1 MRGTLG
7 EKIRFVLRGK
17 WLIARLSER
26 KGTITMQPATGMT
39 QRRTLTRGEI
49 ALLCIF
55 GICIPVV
62 ALATPGSGVLSNSI
76 SRATVPAFETEAT
89 VEAFETESRTDG
101 QDREGWKVEIETKG
115 VSDIVTQTITLGRG
129 GSSGWHSHPGP
140 AIVSVKSGTV
150 TFYHGDDRSCTP
162 HVFSTGTGFVEPG
175 GDIHI
180 ARNEGTEDLTLNV
193 TYIVPHGAPQRIDQ
207 PSPGN
212 CAF

>member
-1 MRGTLG
+1 M
-7 EKIRFVLRGK
+7 RGK
-17 WLIARLSER
+17 WLITGLSE
-26 KGTITMQPATGMT
+26 KKAAITMKPATGMT
-39 QRRTLTRGEI
+39 QRKNLTRREI

-62 ALATPGSGVLSNSI
+62 ALATPGSGVLSNII
-76 SRATVPAFETEAT
+76 SRATIEEFQTKSKTDDWKVKIETE
-89 VEAFETESRTDG
+89 G
-101 QDREGWKVEIETKG
+101 L
-115 VSDIVTQTITLGRG
+115 SDIITQTVTLAPVV

-150 TFYHGDDRSCTP
+150 TFYMGDDPSCTP
-162 HVFSTGTGFVEPG
+162 HVFSTDTGFVEPG
-175 GDIHI
+175 GMVHI
-180 ARNEGTEDLTLNV
+180 ARNEGAENLTLNV